1 MMLQS
6 QEPLVEQDLQIAP
19 PPDPNPLIPKLLIA
33 GAVMV
38 LVGVGVYMLNPRKT
52 AEITVQKTDIFAPH
66 TEFKATPGGGQV
78 IGTAAQA
85 EDNVYVVATVSITDK
100 LRLPIF
106 LDSVSATM
114 TSDTGTLQATNV
126 SALDVPRLEQIFPQ
140 ITPLV
145 SPPAAP
151 PLRFEDAVSPG
162 ATRVGTIVFLFPNT
176 SAQAWAAKKS
186 ATLTVY
192 LAHDAAPIQVPLP

>member
-1 MMLQS
+1 MLKS
-6 QEPLVEQDLQIAP
+6 EEPIVEQDLQIAP

-38 LVGVGVYMLNPRKT
+38 LVGAGVYMLNPRKT
-52 AEITVQKTDIFAPH
+52 AVITVQKTDIFAPH
-66 TEFKATPGGGQV
+66 TEFKQTPGSGQV
-78 IGTAAQA
+78 IGAPA
-85 EDNVYVVATVSITDK
+85 ETEDDVYVVTTVSIADK

-114 TSDTGTLQATNV
+114 TSDAGSLQATNV
-126 SALDVPRLEQIFPQ
+126 SALDLPRLEQTFPQ

-145 SPPAAP
+145 NPPAAP
-151 PLRFEDAVSPG
+151 PLHFEDAVSPG
-162 ATRVGTIVFLFPNT
+162 ATRVGTIVFLFPHI

-192 LAHDAAPIQVPLP
+192 LAHDAAPIQVPIP